1 MKYYIIAGEASGDLH
16 ASNLMRAMLEINPAV
31 EFRHWGGDE
40 MEAIAGP
47 PVKHIR
53 ELAFMGFIEVVMNLR
68 TILGNIKFC
77 KKDIQNYQPD
87 ALILVDY
94 PGFNMRIAQWAK
106 TQGIQVYYY
115 ISPQIWAWKQKRVHQ
130 LKETV
135 DEMLVILPFERDF
148 YARFGMEVTYVGHPL
163 LDALKNFSEKKNQVN
178 IYHELGLDE
187 KQPIL
192 ALLPGSRKQEIAK
205 KLPVMIAAAQAFP
218 EYQIVI
224 AGAPSQSASS
234 YHEYTR
240 NMNVHIIHGATYQL
254 LSIAKGAMVTS
265 GTATLET
272 ALFEVPQVVCYKGS
286 YLSYRIARSLIKV
299 KYISLVNLILDREA
313 VKELI
318 QQEMTAE
325 NIVKELRAVLPGGD
339 KHERLLN
346 DYKELIV
353 KLGHGG
359 ASANA
364 AKKILA

>member
-16 ASNLMRAMLEINPAV
+16 ASNLMRAMREINPSI

-53 ELAFMGFIEVVMNLR
+53 ELAFMGFVEVVMNLK

-77 KKDIQNYQPD
+77 KIDIQNYQPD
-87 ALILVDY
+87 AIILVDY

-106 TQGIQVYYY
+106 NKGMKVYYY

-130 LKETV
+130 LKATV
-135 DEMLVILPFERDF
+135 DEMLVILPFEQEF
-148 YARFGMEVTYVGHPL
+148 YAKFGMEVTFVGHPL
-163 LDALKNFSEKKNQVN
+163 LDALKNFSEKKDQVN
-178 IYHELGLDE
+178 IYQEFGLNE

-192 ALLPGSRKQEIAK
+192 ALLPGSRKQEIVK
-205 KLPVMIAAAQAFP
+205 KLPVMLAAAKAFP

-224 AGAPSQSASS
+224 AGAPSQTASF
-234 YHEYTR
+234 YHEYTQG
-240 NMNVHIIHGATYQL
+240 MNVGIIHGATYQL
-254 LSIAKGAMVTS
+254 LSKAKGAMVTS

-286 YLSYRIARSLIKV
+286 YLSYRIARSLIKI

-318 QQEMTAE
+318 QQEMTAD
-325 NIVKELRAVLPGGD
+325 NIVKELRKVLPEGD
-339 KHERLLN
+339 RHEGLMN
-346 DYKELIV
+346 DYKELKV
-353 KLGHGG
+353 KLGQGG
-359 ASANA
+359 ASSNA
-364 AKKILA
+364 AQKILS